1 MVSVRN
7 LNKSFAGKPV
17 LRNVSF
23 DFPERAVCE
32 IAGPSGAGKTT
43 LANLMLGLLPPDSG
57 EVLKPDD
64 LRQAAVFQE
73 DRLIEHLDAFE
84 NVRLTADKSVSQEE
98 IRQALQMVGLASGD
112 KQRVAKYS
120 GGMKRRVAIVRAVL
134 ARPDLLIL
142 DEPFKGLDEEIRA
155 VCADF
160 ILRECPQ
167 ATILLITHDA
177 DEASLMRTATKLRL
191 G

>member
-1 MVSVRN
+1 MVSVRD
-7 LNKSFAGKPV
+7 LSKSFAGKPV
-17 LRNVSF
+17 LRKVSF

-43 LANLMLGLLPPDSG
+43 LANLVLGLLSPDSG
-57 EVLKPDD
+57 EVLKPDN

-84 NVRLTADKSVSQEE
+84 NVRLTADKSVSSED
-98 IRQALQMVGLASGD
+98 IRAALEAVGLAPGE
-112 KQRVAKYS
+112 KQRVARYS

-142 DEPFKGLDEEIRA
+142 DEPFKGLDEAIRA
-155 VCADF
+155 VCAEF
-160 ILRECPQ
+160 ILKNCPR

-177 DEASLMRTATKLRL
+177 DEAALMHAVTTLNL
-191 G
+191 S